1 MTYDEFIEQ
10 VQQRAE
16 LHSRSEAEQATRAV
30 LETLAEHVAGEEVET
45 LAAPLPPEL
54 GIYLRETRRNTAENF
69 SLDEFF
75 RRVNEREGVKL
86 EDSIFHTR
94 VVCQLL
100 SKIEDKADIVSLREQ
115 LPREFRHLF
124 KVENIGDTPAQGSID
139 TGGGAS
145 LL

>member
-30 LETLAEHVAGEEVET
+30 LETLAERVAGEEVET
-45 LAAPLPPEL
+45 LAEQLPPEL
-54 GIYLRETRRNTAENF
+54 GIYLRETKSNTAEDF

-75 RRVNEREGVKL
+75 SRVNEREGIKL

-100 SKIEDKADIVSLREQ
+100 SKIEDRDTIISLREQ
-115 LPREFRHLF
+115 LPGEFRHLF
-124 KVENIGDTPAQGSID
+124 KVENIGDTPAQGMID
-139 TGGGAS
+139 TAG
-145 LL
+145 